1 MRSTRPSIRTLTPRG
16 VASTIGSPTSETRH
30 DLRRGVA
37 RVQRRAGSRWKTSR
51 TQTRTRM
58 NAGADSLLTVRWRD
72 RSFVLRAPEQV
83 EQLARR
89 LRQKGLANIAVSIRG
104 AVVEGSTGS
113 RKVLSDEECKA
124 VCAVLID
131 AESDP
136 ALRRAFTLLCAEPE
150 PLERPQAPSRNPAC
164 GTLLRP
170 LPPTKPAPSGRTS
183 PDRSRLLV
191 HLS

>member
-1 MRSTRPSIRTLTPRG
+1 
-16 VASTIGSPTSETRH
+16 
-30 DLRRGVA
+30 
-37 RVQRRAGSRWKTSR
+37 
-51 TQTRTRM
+51 M

-113 RKVLSDEECKA
+113 RKVLSDEERKA

-136 ALRRAFTLLCAEPE
+136 ALRAERFTLLCAEPE
-150 PLERPQAPSRNPAC
+150 PLEATSGSKSATRLR

-170 LPPTKPAPSGRTS
+170 LPPTRPAPSGRTS
-183 PDRSRLLV
+183 PDRSRLLSPPFMRKPQARFLAAQV
-191 HLS
+191 GVGVPELSTPAPAARSAPQTRAPTRASTDSTGRPTRDPR